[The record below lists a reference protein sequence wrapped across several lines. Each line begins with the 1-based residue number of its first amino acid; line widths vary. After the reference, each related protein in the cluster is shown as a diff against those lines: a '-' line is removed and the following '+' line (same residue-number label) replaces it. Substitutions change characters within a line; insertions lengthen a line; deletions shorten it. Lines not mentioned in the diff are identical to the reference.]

1 MANPIVELDPVTHI
15 TAGAVGKPGQRIFF
29 IQAEKG
35 LERVTLVCEKEQ
47 VVALADAVDEMVV
60 NLEQEFGLARHEDLK
75 VDEDAMQVKEPV
87 EPLFRVGAMGLGY
100 DANRDKIL
108 LVAQEAIAEEE
119 EAREDDEAREPR
131 EVRFF
136 ATRAQ
141 MQVVSQYAREI
152 VGRGRNPDQVVMQ
165 SEAHFRRN
173 GHGDH

>member
-1 MANPIVELDPVTHI
+1 MANPIIELDPVTHI
-15 TAGAVGKPGQRIFF
+15 TAGALGKPGQRIFF

-35 LERVTLVCEKEQ
+35 LERITLVCEKEQ

-60 NLEQEFGLARHEDLK
+60 NLEQEFGLARHDDLK
-75 VDEDAMQVKEPV
+75 VDEDAMQVKEPA

-108 LVAQEAIAEEE
+108 LVAQEAVAEEDE
-119 EAREDDEAREPR
+119 EREPR

-141 MQVVSQYAREI
+141 MQVVSVYAREV

-165 SEAHFRRN
+165 AEVHFRRN

>member
-1 MANPIVELDPVTHI
+1 MANPIIELDPVTHI
-15 TAGAVGKPGQRIFF
+15 TAGAVGKPGQRTFF

-47 VVALADAVDEMVV
+47 VIALADAVDEMVV
-60 NLEQEFGLARHEDLK
+60 NLEQEFGLTRHEDLK
-75 VDEDAMQVKEPV
+75 VDDDAMQVKEPV

-108 LVAQEAIAEEE
+108 LVAQEAVGDEDEE
-119 EAREDDEAREPR
+119 REPR

-141 MQVVSQYAREI
+141 MQVVSVYAREV
-152 VGRGRNPDQVVMQ
+152 VGRGRNPDQVVLQ
-165 SEAHFRRN
+165 SEVHFRRN

>member
-1 MANPIVELDPVTHI
+1 MANPIIELDPVTHI

-35 LERVTLVCEKEQ
+35 VERISLVCEKEQ
-47 VVALADAVDEMVV
+47 VLALADAVDEMVV
-60 NLEQEFGLARHEDLK
+60 NLEQEFGLARHDDLK
-75 VDEDAMQVKEPV
+75 VDEDAMQVKEPL

-108 LVAQEAIAEEE
+108 LVAQEAVGDEEE
-119 EAREDDEAREPR
+119 EREPR

-141 MQVVSQYAREI
+141 MQVVSQYARE
-152 VGRGRNPDQVVMQ
+152 VAGRGRNPDQVVLQ
-165 SEAHFRRN
+165 S
-173 GHGDH
+173 

>member
-1 MANPIVELDPVTHI
+1 MANTVVELDPVTHI
-15 TAGAVGKPGQRIFF
+15 TAGAVGKPGQRTFF

-47 VVALADAVDEMVV
+47 VQALADAVDEMVT
-60 NLEQEFGLARHEDLK
+60 NLEQEFGLARHENLK
-75 VDEDAMQVKEPV
+75 IDDNAMQVKED

-108 LVAQEAIAEEE
+108 LVAQEALAEEE
-119 EAREDDEAREPR
+119 EERDPR
-131 EVRFF
+131 EVRLF

-141 MQVVSQYAREI
+141 MQIVSQYAREVI
-152 VGRGRNPDQVVMQ
+152 GKGRNPEQVVLQ

-173 GHGDH
+173 GHGDS

>member
-1 MANPIVELDPVTHI
+1 MANPIIELDPVTHI
-15 TAGAVGKPGQRIFF
+15 TAGALGKPGQRIFF

-35 LERVTLVCEKEQ
+35 LERITLVCEKEQ

-75 VDEDAMQVKEPV
+75 VDEDAMQVKEPA

-108 LVAQEAIAEEE
+108 LVAQEAVAEEE
-119 EAREDDEAREPR
+119 EEREPR

-141 MQVVSQYAREI
+141 MQVVSVYAREV

-165 SEAHFRRN
+165 AEVHFRRN